1 MKVSPPIMEYA
12 KDTYCSY
19 CGTKFTDQKSWPR
32 KCFICWNESYKNPIP
47 IVVSMIGVE
56 INYKMGILIQQR
68 NIEPAKGQWALPS
81 GYINHGETWEEA
93 AVRENFEE
101 MNLESTIEDYD
112 LYGLRKPASGNMLIF
127 CHQFPEYDGT
137 DTSPNGRRILKL
149 IEDFKPNE
157 EVSALGIYYGDQ
169 ELAFPTHNECAA
181 QFLLRLKNTQS
192 PWNR

>member
-1 MKVSPPIMEYA
+1 MPHVTPPKTEFI
-12 KDTYCSY
+12 KDSYCSY
-19 CGTKFTDQKSWPR
+19 CGSKFLEQKSWPR

-56 INYKMGILIQQR
+56 IDNKMGILIQQR
-68 NIEPAKGQWALPS
+68 GIEPGKGEWALPS

-93 AVRENFEE
+93 AVRENSEE
-101 MNLESTIEDYD
+101 MGFVSTVDDYR

-127 CHQFPEYDGT
+127 CTYFPEWDGT
-137 DTSPNGRRILKL
+137 DTEAKKILKL
-149 IEDFKPNE
+149 IEEFTPNE

-169 ELAFPTHNECAA
+169 ELAFPTHNECAPE
-181 QFLLRLKNTQS
+181 FLKRLKNTQS